1 MANRLELEIVN
12 YQQRR
17 DAVLGALEAY
27 RGWLDRYADI
37 EAEQSLRLYDLA
49 ESLKQDRLVLAFVA
63 EFSRGKSELINAL
76 FFADLK
82 QRLLPSDAGRTT
94 MCPTEIFHDAGSKP
108 YVRLLPIETRLRDES
123 IATLKRMPIEWSTIT
138 LDPSNAMQMSAA
150 LRSLAEVKRV
160 SAVEARAMGLCDED
174 DAALARQG
182 AADGKV
188 EVPAW
193 RYALINFPHPLL
205 KGGLA
210 ILDTPGLNALGNEP
224 ELTLSA
230 IPNAHGVFFLLA
242 TDTGVTRSDLD
253 IWENTVYRRVHHH
266 IAVLNKIDMLWD
278 ELKSE
283 AEIDAI
289 IQRQIEQTALQLR
302 IPRHQVFAVSAQ
314 KALVGKIREDKAL
327 LERSGIAALETLLAD
342 KIIPSR
348 QALLHQSVNREV
360 LTMLE
365 TSRHGVVS
373 RLAAIKSD
381 AEQLS
386 AFTGKNREVVTKLRD
401 KLVTEKRGY
410 DAVAL
415 NFKITRNLV
424 QQQGRSLLSELSGD
438 VLNVLLEKS
447 RAHLDD
453 SWTTASL
460 TRGMNNLFERI
471 NTQFARVDAAAGNI
485 LALLDSA
492 YRRFQ
497 EEHGFPQLNP
507 PALEL
512 GRHRE
517 RLLDLARSTEM
528 FCRDPLDLMLEKRF
542 MVSKFYQSLVAE
554 ARTVFEMARM
564 EADAWLRR
572 TLDPLVIRIRDH
584 KTQLELRVE
593 NIRKVHDNLDNL
605 QAKVAELKQQFDDL
619 GKQHQEINAILRSLT
634 PDTGNLAAD
643 KNFPPALRVVQAVA

>member
-1 MANRLELEIVN
+1 MANRLEQEVVN

-17 DAVLGALEAY
+17 AAILGSLDAY

-37 EAEQSLRLYDLA
+37 DAEQTLRLYDLA

-94 MCPTEIFHDAGSKP
+94 MCPTEIFHDADSKP
-108 YVRLLPIETRLRDES
+108 YVRLLPIETRLRDDS
-123 IATLKRMPIEWSTIT
+123 IATLKRLPIEWSTIS
-138 LDPSNAMQMSAA
+138 LDPSNAMQLSAA

-160 SAVEARAMGLCDED
+160 PIPEARAMGLCDKD
-174 DAALARQG
+174 DAELARTG
-182 AADGKV
+182 ASDGKV

-193 RYALINFPHPLL
+193 RYAQINFPHPLL
-205 KGGLA
+205 QGGLT
-210 ILDTPGLNALGNEP
+210 ILDTPGLNALGSEP

-289 IQRQIEQTALQLR
+289 IQRQIDQTAEQLR

-314 KALVGKIREDKAL
+314 KALVGKIRDDQVL
-327 LERSGIAALETLLAD
+327 LERSGIARLEALLAD

-360 LTMLE
+360 QTMLE
-365 TSRHGVVS
+365 ASRDGVLS
-373 RLAAIKSD
+373 RLKSVKSD

-386 AFTGKNREVVTKLRD
+386 GFTGKNREVVTKLRD
-401 KLVTEKRGY
+401 KLVIEKRGY

-424 QQQGRSLLSELSGD
+424 QQQGRALLSELSGD
-438 VLNVLLEKS
+438 VLNAMLEKS
-447 RAHLDD
+447 RENLDE
-453 SWTTASL
+453 SWTTVSL
-460 TRGMNNLFERI
+460 TRGMNNLFGRI
-471 NTQFARVDAAAGNI
+471 NTQFAKVDKAAATI
-485 LALLDSA
+485 LELLDSA
-492 YRRFQ
+492 YRRF
-497 EEHGFPQLNP
+497 EEQHGFPQLNP
-507 PALEL
+507 PKLDMD
-512 GRHRE
+512 RHRQ
-517 RLLDLARSTEM
+517 RLASLAQSTEM
-528 FCRDPLDLMLEKRF
+528 FCRDPLNLMLEKRF
-542 MVSKFYQSLVAE
+542 MVSKFYQSLVSE
-554 ARTVFEMARM
+554 ARTVFEMARL

-572 TLDPLVIRIRDH
+572 TLDPLVMRIRDH
-584 KTQLELRVE
+584 KTQLELRVD

-619 GKQHQEINAILRSLT
+619 GKQHQEINSILRTFSRHAGSAVKTASPPSLHI
-634 PDTGNLAAD
+634 
-643 KNFPPALRVVQAVA
+643 VQAVA

>member
-1 MANRLELEIVN
+1 MANRLEQEVAN

-17 DAVLGALEAY
+17 AAILGSLDAY

-37 EAEQSLRLYDLA
+37 DAEQTLRLYDLA

-94 MCPTEIFHDAGSKP
+94 MCPTEIFHDADSKP
-108 YVRLLPIETRLRDES
+108 YVRLLPIETRLRDDS
-123 IATLKRMPIEWSTIT
+123 IAALKRLPIEWSTIS
-138 LDPSNAMQMSAA
+138 LDPSNAMQLSAA

-160 SAVEARAMGLCDED
+160 PIPEARAMGLCDKD
-174 DAALARQG
+174 DAELARMG
-182 AADGKV
+182 ASDGKV

-193 RYALINFPHPLL
+193 RYAQINFPHPLL
-205 KGGLA
+205 QGGLT
-210 ILDTPGLNALGNEP
+210 ILDTPGLNALGSEP

-289 IQRQIEQTALQLR
+289 IQRQIDQTAEQLR

-314 KALVGKIREDKAL
+314 KALVGKIRDDQVL
-327 LERSGIAALETLLAD
+327 LERSGIARLETLLAD

-365 TSRHGVVS
+365 ASRDGVLS
-373 RLAAIKSD
+373 RLKSVKSD

-386 AFTGKNREVVTKLRD
+386 GFTGKNREVVTKLRD
-401 KLVTEKRGY
+401 KLVIEKRGY

-424 QQQGRSLLSELSGD
+424 QQQGRALLSELSGD
-438 VLNVLLEKS
+438 VLNAMLEKS
-447 RAHLDD
+447 REHLDE
-453 SWTTASL
+453 SWTTVTL
-460 TRGMNNLFERI
+460 TRGMNNLFGRI
-471 NTQFARVDAAAGNI
+471 NTQFAKVDKTAATI
-485 LALLDSA
+485 LELLDSA
-492 YRRFQ
+492 YRRF
-497 EEHGFPQLNP
+497 EEQHGFPQLNP
-507 PALEL
+507 PKLDMD
-512 GRHRE
+512 RHRQ
-517 RLLDLARSTEM
+517 RLASLAQSTEI
-528 FCRDPLDLMLEKRF
+528 FCRDPLNLMLEKRF
-542 MVSKFYQSLVAE
+542 MVSKFYQSLVSE
-554 ARTVFEMARM
+554 ARTVFEMARL

-572 TLDPLVIRIRDH
+572 TLDPLVVRIRDH
-584 KTQLELRVE
+584 KTQLELRVD

-619 GKQHQEINAILRSLT
+619 AQQHQEINSILRTFSSNAEGTVNAASPPSLHI
-634 PDTGNLAAD
+634 
-643 KNFPPALRVVQAVA
+643 VQAVA

>member
-1 MANRLELEIVN
+1 MANRLEQEVVN
-12 YQQRR
+12 YKQRR
-17 DAVLGALEAY
+17 EAILGSLEAY

-37 EAEQSLRLYDLA
+37 DAEQTLRLYDLA

-94 MCPTEIFHDAGSKP
+94 MCPTEIFHDADSKP
-108 YVRLLPIETRLRDES
+108 YVRLLPIETRLRDDS
-123 IATLKRMPIEWSTIT
+123 IATLKRLPVEWSTIS
-138 LDPSNAMQMSAA
+138 LDPSNAMQLSAA

-160 SAVEARAMGLCDED
+160 PIPEARAMGLCDKD
-174 DAALARQG
+174 DAELARQG

-193 RYALINFPHPLL
+193 RYAQINFPHPLL
-205 KGGLA
+205 QGGLT
-210 ILDTPGLNALGNEP
+210 ILDTPGLNALGCEP

-283 AEIDAI
+283 AEIDTI
-289 IQRQIEQTALQLR
+289 IQRQIDQTAEQLR

-314 KALVGKIREDKAL
+314 KALVGKIRDDQAL
-327 LERSGIAALETLLAD
+327 LERSGIARLETLLAD

-365 TSRHGVVS
+365 ASRDGVMS
-373 RLAAIKSD
+373 RLGSIKSD

-386 AFTGKNREVVTKLRD
+386 GFTGKNREVVTKLRD
-401 KLVTEKRGY
+401 KLVIEKRGY

-424 QQQGRSLLSELSGD
+424 QQQGRALLSELSSD
-438 VLNVLLEKS
+438 VLNAMLEKS
-447 RAHLDD
+447 REHLDE
-453 SWTTASL
+453 SWTTVSL
-460 TRGMNNLFERI
+460 TRGMNNLFGRI
-471 NTQFARVDAAAGNI
+471 NTQFAKVDKAAANI
-485 LALLDSA
+485 LELLDSA
-492 YRRFQ
+492 YRRF
-497 EEHGFPQLNP
+497 EEQHGFPQLNP
-507 PALEL
+507 PKLDMD
-512 GRHRE
+512 RHRQ
-517 RLLDLARSTEM
+517 RLASLAQSTEI
-528 FCRDPLDLMLEKRF
+528 FCRDPLNLMLEKRF
-542 MVSKFYQSLVAE
+542 MVSKFYQSLVSE
-554 ARTVFEMARM
+554 ARTVFEMARL

-572 TLDPLVIRIRDH
+572 TLDPLVMRIRDH
-584 KTQLELRVE
+584 KTQLELRVD

-619 GKQHQEINAILRSLT
+619 GKQHQEINSILRAFSHHAGSAVKTASL
-634 PDTGNLAAD
+634 PSLHI
-643 KNFPPALRVVQAVA
+643 VQAVA

>member
-1 MANRLELEIVN
+1 MANRLEQEVVN

-17 DAVLGALEAY
+17 EAILGSLEAY

-37 EAEQSLRLYDLA
+37 DAEQTLRLYDLA

-94 MCPTEIFHDAGSKP
+94 MCPTEIFHDADSKP
-108 YVRLLPIETRLRDES
+108 YVRLLPIETRLRDDS
-123 IATLKRMPIEWSTIT
+123 IATLKRLPVEWSTIS
-138 LDPSNAMQMSAA
+138 LDPSNAMQLSAA

-160 SAVEARAMGLCDED
+160 PIPEARAMGLCDKD
-174 DAALARQG
+174 DAELERQG

-193 RYALINFPHPLL
+193 RYAQINFPHPLL
-205 KGGLA
+205 QGGLT
-210 ILDTPGLNALGNEP
+210 ILDTPGLNALGCEP

-253 IWENTVYRRVHHH
+253 IWENTVYRRVYHH

-278 ELKSE
+278 GLKSE

-289 IQRQIEQTALQLR
+289 IQRQIDQTAEQLR

-314 KALVGKIREDKAL
+314 KALVGKIRDDQVL
-327 LERSGIAALETLLAD
+327 LERSGIARLETLLAD

-365 TSRHGVVS
+365 ASRDGVMS
-373 RLAAIKSD
+373 RLGSIKSD

-386 AFTGKNREVVTKLRD
+386 GFTGKNREVVTKLRD
-401 KLVTEKRGY
+401 KLVIEKRGY

-424 QQQGRSLLSELSGD
+424 QQQGRALLSELSSD
-438 VLNVLLEKS
+438 VLNAMLEKS
-447 RAHLDD
+447 REHLDE
-453 SWTTASL
+453 SWTTVSL
-460 TRGMNNLFERI
+460 TRGMNNLFGRI
-471 NTQFARVDAAAGNI
+471 NTQFAKVDKAAANI
-485 LALLDSA
+485 LELLDSA
-492 YRRFQ
+492 YRRF
-497 EEHGFPQLNP
+497 EEQHGFPQLNP
-507 PALEL
+507 PKLDMD
-512 GRHRE
+512 RHRQ
-517 RLLDLARSTEM
+517 RLASLAQSTEI
-528 FCRDPLDLMLEKRF
+528 FCRDPLNLMLEKRF
-542 MVSKFYQSLVAE
+542 MVSKFYQSLVSE
-554 ARTVFEMARM
+554 ARTVFEMARL

-572 TLDPLVIRIRDH
+572 TLDPLVMRIRDH
-584 KTQLELRVE
+584 KTQLELRVD

-619 GKQHQEINAILRSLT
+619 GKQHQEINSILRTFSHHAGSAVKTASPPSLHI
-634 PDTGNLAAD
+634 
-643 KNFPPALRVVQAVA
+643 VQAVA